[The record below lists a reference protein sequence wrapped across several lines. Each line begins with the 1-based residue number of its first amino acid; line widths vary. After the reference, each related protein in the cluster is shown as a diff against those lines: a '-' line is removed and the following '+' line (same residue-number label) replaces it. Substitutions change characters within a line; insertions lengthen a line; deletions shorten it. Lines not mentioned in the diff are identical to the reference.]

1 MRKLLESQQKT
12 IYFFEQKKYK
22 FDQKDYIKLMK
33 GNDFKF
39 TSMDKADQE
48 NLLLNE
54 ISLMDKKIIND
65 YLVKH

>member
-1 MRKLLESQQKT
+1 
-12 IYFFEQKKYK
+12 
-22 FDQKDYIKLMK
+22 MK